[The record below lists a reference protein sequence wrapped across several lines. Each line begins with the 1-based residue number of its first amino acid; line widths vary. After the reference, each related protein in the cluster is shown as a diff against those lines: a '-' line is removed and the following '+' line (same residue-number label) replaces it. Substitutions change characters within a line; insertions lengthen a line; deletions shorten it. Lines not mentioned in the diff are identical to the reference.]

1 MPGSAAESGWTEGEA
16 HVGEVKLH
24 WIEAGTGTP
33 VVLLHGFPEFG
44 YAWRHQ
50 LPALA
55 AAGFRAVAPDLRG
68 YNLSD
73 RPAGHRNYTVQ
84 RLVADVVGLIRA
96 LRAERVHLVGHDW
109 GGVVAWYVAMLHPEV
124 VDRLVIINAPHPA
137 IFRREI
143 RKPDQFLR
151 SWYVYFFQLPRVP
164 EWAIRRKD
172 FGLLYRI
179 FRYDPVHPGAFT
191 ESDIRRYKEA
201 AARPGA
207 VTAML
212 NYYRAAR
219 LPRPEPVPI
228 AAPTLFIWG
237 MRDQALSPRNTEGL
251 EDWVPDLRIERI
263 PDSSHWVMSDVPER
277 TNELLAGFLR
287 ST

>member
-1 MPGSAAESGWTEGEA
+1 MPGTGAGGGWTDGEA
-16 HVGEVKLH
+16 QVGGVRLH
-24 WIEAGTGTP
+24 WIEAGTGAP

-55 AAGFRAVAPDLRG
+55 AAGFRAVAPDMRG

-73 RPAGHRNYTVQ
+73 KPAGYRNYTVQ
-84 RLVADVVGLIRA
+84 HLAGDVVGLVRA
-96 LRAERVHLVGHDW
+96 LGAERVHLVGHDW
-109 GGVVAWYVAMLHPEV
+109 GGVVAWYVAMHHPEV
-124 VDRLVIINAPHPA
+124 VDRLVVINAPHPGV
-137 IFRREI
+137 FRREI
-143 RKPDQFLR
+143 RRPDQFLR
-151 SWYVYFFQLPRVP
+151 SWYVGFFQLPQVP

-172 FGLLYRI
+172 YALLERI
-179 FRYDPVHPGAFT
+179 FRYDTVRPGAFT
-191 ESDIRRYKEA
+191 DADIRRYKEA

-207 VTAML
+207 LTAML
-212 NYYRAAR
+212 SYYRALR
-219 LPRPEPVPI
+219 IPRPEPVPVR
-228 AAPTLFIWG
+228 APTLLIWG
-237 MRDQALSPRNTEGL
+237 MRDQALSEGNTQGL
-251 EDWVPDLRIERI
+251 EEWVPDLRVERI